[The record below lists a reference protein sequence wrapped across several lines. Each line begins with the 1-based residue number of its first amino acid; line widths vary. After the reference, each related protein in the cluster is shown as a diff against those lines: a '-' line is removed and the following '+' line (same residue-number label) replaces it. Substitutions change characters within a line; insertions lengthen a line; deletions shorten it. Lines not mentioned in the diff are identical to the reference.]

1 MIPTIE
7 NLTSLNIE
15 SNMKTTNTLI
25 DDIYDLVKFK
35 SPDKS
40 VDAEQIID
48 DFGEACKDLMRKE
61 FTQRGRFDARKLRM
75 SNIGK
80 TDRFL
85 WNHYNNVGPKEKMQP
100 HTLVKFM
107 YGHLIEEMLLLFVR
121 LAGHTVTHEQAEATV
136 QGISGSMDCKIDGV
150 VTDVK
155 SASTYGFKKFKD
167 ATLAFDDPFGYID
180 QIKGYAR
187 SEGETEVGWLAMD
200 KANGHLTYLKYDL
213 EDEQAPVYEVLK
225 KDIEERI
232 IHVKEMVQQK
242 EPPPLCHDTV
252 PDGKSGNM
260 KLAMGCSYCHFKH
273 ACYPDLRAFA
283 YSYGPRYLTEVV
295 NEPKVQEIT

>member
-1 MIPTIE
+1 MDT
-7 NLTSLNIE
+7 L
-15 SNMKTTNTLI
+15 MKTTNTLV
-25 DDIYDLVKFK
+25 DDIYNLVQYK
-35 SPDKS
+35 SPDRS

-48 DFGEACKDLMRKE
+48 DFGEACKALMRKE
-61 FTQRGRFDARKLRM
+61 FTQRGSFDGRKLRM

-80 TDRFL
+80 TDRYL

-121 LAGHTVTHEQAEATV
+121 LAGHTVTHEQAEAEV
-136 QGISGSMDCKIDGV
+136 QGIKGSMDCKIDGV

-155 SASTYGFKKFKD
+155 SASTFGFKKFKD

-200 KANGHLTYLKYDL
+200 KANGHLTFLKYDL
-213 EDEQAPVYEVLK
+213 EDKQAPVYEVLG
-225 KDIEERI
+225 KDIEDRI
-232 IHVKEMVQQK
+232 IHIKEMVEQK
-242 EPPPLCHDTV
+242 EPPELCYETV

-260 KLAMGCSYCHFKH
+260 KLATGCSYCHFKH
-273 ACYPDLRAFA
+273 ACYPNLRTFA

-295 NEPKVQEIT
+295 NEPKVQEIL

>member
-1 MIPTIE
+1 
-7 NLTSLNIE
+7 
-15 SNMKTTNTLI
+15 MKTTNTLV
-25 DDIYDLVKFK
+25 DDIYNLVQYK
-35 SPDKS
+35 SPDRS

-48 DFGEACKDLMRKE
+48 DFGEACKALMRKE
-61 FTQRGRFDARKLRM
+61 FTQRGSFDGRKLRM

-80 TDRFL
+80 TDRYL

-121 LAGHTVTHEQAEATV
+121 LAGHTVTHEQAEAEV
-136 QGISGSMDCKIDGV
+136 QGIRGSMDCKIDGI

-200 KANGHLTYLKYDL
+200 KANGHLTFLKYDL
-213 EDEQAPVYEVLK
+213 EDKQAPVYEVLG
-225 KDIEERI
+225 KDIEDRI
-232 IHVKEMVQQK
+232 IHIKEMVAQK
-242 EPPPLCHDTV
+242 EPPELCYETV

-260 KLAMGCSYCHFKH
+260 KLATGCSYCHFKH
-273 ACYPDLRAFA
+273 ACYPNLRAFA

-295 NEPKVQEIT
+295 NEPKVQEIL

>member
-1 MIPTIE
+1 MDI
-7 NLTSLNIE
+7 S
-15 SNMKTTNTLI
+15 MKTTDTLI
-25 DDIYDLVKFK
+25 KDIYKLMQNKLSDSK
-35 SPDKS
+35 
-40 VDAEQIID
+40 VDAEAEID
-48 DFGEACKDLMRKE
+48 KFGEACKDLMRKE
-61 FTQRGRFDARKLRM
+61 FLNGKRSDNRKLRM

-80 TDRFL
+80 TDRYL
-85 WNHYNNVGPKEKMQP
+85 WNHYNNVGPTEKMQS

-121 LAGHTVTHEQAEATV
+121 LSGHTVTHEQAYAEV
-136 QGISGSMDCKIDGV
+136 QGIKGSMDCKIDGV

-167 ATLAFDDPFGYID
+167 GSLAFDDPFGYID

-187 SEGETEVGWLAMD
+187 SEGETKVGWLAMD
-200 KANGHLTYLKYDL
+200 KANGHLTFLKYDL
-213 EDEQAPVYEVLK
+213 EDEEAPAYPVLK

-232 IHVKEMVQQK
+232 IHIKEMVNQE
-242 EPPPLCHDTV
+242 EPPELCHATV

-273 ACYPDLRAFA
+273 ACYPKLRTFL
-283 YSYGPRYLTEVV
+283 YSGGPRYLTEVV
-295 NEPKVQEIT
+295 NEPKVQEAL

>member
-1 MIPTIE
+1 
-7 NLTSLNIE
+7 
-15 SNMKTTNTLI
+15 MKTTNTLI
-25 DDIYDLVKFK
+25 DDIYKLVQYKR
-35 SPDKS
+35 PDSS
-40 VDAEQIID
+40 VDAEKVID
-48 DFGEACKDLMRKE
+48 DFGEACKALMRKE
-61 FTQRGRFDARKLRM
+61 FTQRGNFDSRKLRM

-80 TDRFL
+80 TDRYL

-121 LAGHTVTHEQAEATV
+121 LAGHTVTHEQAEAEV
-136 QGISGSMDCKIDGV
+136 QGIRGSMDCKIDGI

-155 SASTYGFKKFKD
+155 SASTFGFKKFKD

-187 SEGETEVGWLAMD
+187 SEGETKVGWLAMD
-200 KANGHLTYLKYDL
+200 KANGHLTFLKYDL
-213 EDEQAPVYEVLK
+213 EDKQAPVYEVLG
-225 KDIEERI
+225 KDIEDRI
-232 IHVKEMVQQK
+232 IHIKEMVKQE
-242 EPPPLCHDTV
+242 EPPELCYDTV

-273 ACYPDLRAFA
+273 ACYPKLRSFA

-295 NEPKVQEIT
+295 NEPKVQEIL

>member
-1 MIPTIE
+1 MDT
-7 NLTSLNIE
+7 L
-15 SNMKTTNTLI
+15 MKTTNTLI
-25 DDIYDLVKFK
+25 DDIYNLVKFK
-35 SPDKS
+35 SPDRS

-61 FTQRGRFDARKLRM
+61 FTQRGSFDARKLRM

-121 LAGHTVTHEQAEATV
+121 LAGHTVTHEQAQATV
-136 QGISGSMDCKIDGV
+136 QGISGSMDGKIDGV

-155 SASTYGFKKFKD
+155 SASTYGFKKFRD
-167 ATLAFDDPFGYID
+167 ASLAFDDPFGYID

-187 SEGETEVGWLAMD
+187 SEGETQVGWLAMD

-213 EDEQAPVYEVLK
+213 EDKQAPVYEVLK

-232 IHVKEMVQQK
+232 IHVKEMVEQK
-242 EPPPLCHDTV
+242 EPPPLCH
-252 PDGKSGNM
+252 
-260 KLAMGCSYCHFKH
+260 
-273 ACYPDLRAFA
+273 
-283 YSYGPRYLTEVV
+283 
-295 NEPKVQEIT
+295 

>member
-1 MIPTIE
+1 
-7 NLTSLNIE
+7 
-15 SNMKTTNTLI
+15 MKTTNTLV
-25 DDIYDLVKFK
+25 DDIYNLVQYK
-35 SPDKS
+35 SPDRS

-48 DFGEACKDLMRKE
+48 DFGEACKALMRKE
-61 FTQRGRFDARKLRM
+61 FTQRGSFDGRKLRM

-80 TDRFL
+80 TDRYL

-107 YGHLIEEMLLLFVR
+107 YGHLIEEMLILFVR
-121 LAGHTVTHEQAEATV
+121 LAGHTVTHEQAEAEV
-136 QGISGSMDCKIDGV
+136 QGIKGSMDCKIDGV

-155 SASTYGFKKFKD
+155 SASTFGFKKFKD

-200 KANGHLTYLKYDL
+200 KANGHLTFLKYDL
-213 EDEQAPVYEVLK
+213 EDKQAPVYEVLG
-225 KDIEERI
+225 KDIEDRI
-232 IHVKEMVQQK
+232 IHIKEMVEQK
-242 EPPPLCHDTV
+242 EPPELCYETV

-260 KLAMGCSYCHFKH
+260 KLATGCSYCHFKH
-273 ACYPDLRAFA
+273 ACYPNLRAFA

-295 NEPKVQEIT
+295 NEPKVQEIL

>member
-1 MIPTIE
+1 
-7 NLTSLNIE
+7 
-15 SNMKTTNTLI
+15 MKTTNTLV
-25 DDIYDLVKFK
+25 DDIYNLVQYK
-35 SPDKS
+35 SPDRS

-48 DFGEACKDLMRKE
+48 DFGEACKALMRKE
-61 FTQRGRFDARKLRM
+61 FTQRGNFDGRKLRM

-80 TDRFL
+80 TDRYL

-121 LAGHTVTHEQAEATV
+121 LAGHTVTHEQAEAEV
-136 QGISGSMDCKIDGV
+136 QGIKGSMDCKIDGV

-200 KANGHLTYLKYDL
+200 KANGHLTFLKYDL
-213 EDEQAPVYEVLK
+213 EDKQAPVYEVLG
-225 KDIEERI
+225 KDIEDRI
-232 IHVKEMVQQK
+232 IHIKEMVEQK
-242 EPPPLCHDTV
+242 EPPELCYETV

-260 KLAMGCSYCHFKH
+260 KLATGCSYCHFKH
-273 ACYPDLRAFA
+273 ACYPNLRAFA

-295 NEPKVQEIT
+295 NEPKVQEIL

>member
-1 MIPTIE
+1 MDI
-7 NLTSLNIE
+7 S
-15 SNMKTTNTLI
+15 MKTTDTLI
-25 DDIYDLVKFK
+25 KDIYKLMQNKLTD
-35 SPDKS
+35 SE
-40 VDAEQIID
+40 VDAEAEID
-48 DFGEACKDLMRKE
+48 KFGEACKDLMRKE
-61 FTQRGRFDARKLRM
+61 FLNGKRSDSRKLRM

-80 TDRFL
+80 TDRYL
-85 WNHYNNVGPKEKMQP
+85 WNHYNNVGPTEKMQS

-121 LAGHTVTHEQAEATV
+121 LAGHTVTHEQAYAEV
-136 QGISGSMDCKIDGV
+136 QGIKGSMDCKIDGV

-167 ATLAFDDPFGYID
+167 GSLAFDDPFGYID

-187 SEGETEVGWLAMD
+187 SEGETKVGWLAMD
-200 KANGHLTYLKYDL
+200 KANGHLTFLKYDL
-213 EDEQAPVYEVLK
+213 EDEESPAYPVLK

-232 IHVKEMVQQK
+232 IHVKEMVKQE
-242 EPPPLCHDTV
+242 EPPELCHATV

-273 ACYPDLRAFA
+273 ACYPKLRTFL
-283 YSYGPRYLTEVV
+283 YSGGPRYLTEVV
-295 NEPKVQEIT
+295 NEPKVQEAL

>member
-1 MIPTIE
+1 MDT
-7 NLTSLNIE
+7 L
-15 SNMKTTNTLI
+15 MKTTNTLV
-25 DDIYDLVKFK
+25 DDIYNLVQYK
-35 SPDKS
+35 SPDRS

-48 DFGEACKDLMRKE
+48 DFGEACKALMRKE
-61 FTQRGRFDARKLRM
+61 FTQRGSFDGRKLRM

-80 TDRFL
+80 TDRYL

-121 LAGHTVTHEQAEATV
+121 LAGHTVTHEQAEAEV
-136 QGISGSMDCKIDGV
+136 QGIKGSMDCKIDGI

-155 SASTYGFKKFKD
+155 SASTFGFKKFKD

-200 KANGHLTYLKYDL
+200 KANGHLTFLKYDL
-213 EDEQAPVYEVLK
+213 EDKQAPVYEVLG
-225 KDIEERI
+225 KDIEDRI
-232 IHVKEMVQQK
+232 IHIKEMVEQK
-242 EPPPLCHDTV
+242 EPPELCYETV

-260 KLAMGCSYCHFKH
+260 KLATGCSYCHFKH
-273 ACYPDLRAFA
+273 ACYPNLRTFA

-295 NEPKVQEIT
+295 NEPKVQEIL

>member
-1 MIPTIE
+1 
-7 NLTSLNIE
+7 
-15 SNMKTTNTLI
+15 MKTTNTLV
-25 DDIYDLVKFK
+25 DDIYNLVQYK
-35 SPDKS
+35 SPDRS

-48 DFGEACKDLMRKE
+48 DFGEACKALMRKE
-61 FTQRGRFDARKLRM
+61 FTQRGSFDGRKLRM

-80 TDRFL
+80 TDRYL

-121 LAGHTVTHEQAEATV
+121 LAGHTVTHEQAEAEV
-136 QGISGSMDCKIDGV
+136 QGIKGSMDCKIDGI

-155 SASTYGFKKFKD
+155 SASTFGFKKFKD

-200 KANGHLTYLKYDL
+200 KANGHLTFLKYDL
-213 EDEQAPVYEVLK
+213 EDKQAPVYEVLG
-225 KDIEERI
+225 KDIEDRI
-232 IHVKEMVQQK
+232 IHIKEMVEQK
-242 EPPPLCHDTV
+242 EPPELCYETV

-260 KLAMGCSYCHFKH
+260 KLATGCSYCHFKH
-273 ACYPDLRAFA
+273 ACYPNLRTFA

-295 NEPKVQEIT
+295 NEPKVQEIL

>member
-1 MIPTIE
+1 MGI
-7 NLTSLNIE
+7 L
-15 SNMKTTNTLI
+15 MKTTDTLI
-25 DDIYDLVKFK
+25 KDIYKLMQNKLLDSK
-35 SPDKS
+35 
-40 VDAEQIID
+40 VDAEAEID
-48 DFGEACKDLMRKE
+48 KFGEACKDLMRKE
-61 FTQRGRFDARKLRM
+61 FLNGKRFDNRKLRM

-80 TDRFL
+80 TDRYL
-85 WNHYNNVGPKEKMQP
+85 WNHYNNVGPTEKIQS

-121 LAGHTVTHEQAEATV
+121 LAGHTVTHEQAYAEV
-136 QGISGSMDCKIDGV
+136 QGIKGSMDCKIDGV

-167 ATLAFDDPFGYID
+167 GSLAFDDPFGYID

-187 SEGETEVGWLAMD
+187 SEGETKVGWLAMD
-200 KANGHLTYLKYDL
+200 KANGHLTFLKYDL
-213 EDEQAPVYEVLK
+213 EDEEAPAYPVLK

-232 IHVKEMVQQK
+232 IHIKEMVQK
-242 EPPPLCHDTV
+242 EEPPELCYETV

-273 ACYPDLRAFA
+273 SCYPNLRAFA

-295 NEPKVQEIT
+295 NEPKVQEIL

>member
-1 MIPTIE
+1 
-7 NLTSLNIE
+7 
-15 SNMKTTNTLI
+15 MKTTNTLV
-25 DDIYDLVKFK
+25 DDIYNLVQYK
-35 SPDKS
+35 SPDRS

-48 DFGEACKDLMRKE
+48 DFGEACKALMRKE
-61 FTQRGRFDARKLRM
+61 FTQRGSFDGRKLRM

-80 TDRFL
+80 TDRYL

-121 LAGHTVTHEQAEATV
+121 LAGHTVTHEQAEAEV
-136 QGISGSMDCKIDGV
+136 QGIKGSMDCKIDGV

-155 SASTYGFKKFKD
+155 SASTFGFKKFKD

-200 KANGHLTYLKYDL
+200 KANGHLTFLKYDL
-213 EDEQAPVYEVLK
+213 EDKQAPVYEVLG
-225 KDIEERI
+225 KDIEDRI
-232 IHVKEMVQQK
+232 IHIKEMVEQK
-242 EPPPLCHDTV
+242 EPPELCYETV

-260 KLAMGCSYCHFKH
+260 KLATGCSYCHFKH
-273 ACYPDLRAFA
+273 ACYPNLRAFA

-295 NEPKVQEIT
+295 NEPKVQEIL